1 MFQSDR
7 IREVL
12 NRAAR
17 HVFWQVLGAGI
28 VFYFVYHAINGDR
41 GFVALSRLQG
51 EIQEARGVLDQVQDQ
66 RMQMEQRA
74 WLLRPENLDPDMLD
88 ERARAVLDFSNPD
101 DLIIRK

>member
-1 MFQSDR
+1 MLQSDH
-7 IREVL
+7 IRDML

-28 VFYFVYHAINGDR
+28 VFYFVYYAINGDR
-41 GFVALSRLQG
+41 GFLALSRLQG
-51 EIQEARGVLDQVQDQ
+51 EIREARAVLDQVQAQ
-66 RMQMEQRA
+66 RMEMEHRS

-101 DLIIRK
+101 ELIIPR